1 MTSRDALRWQRVKAV
16 FLRALDHAEPERSAF
31 LADACADDAE
41 LHAEVVS
48 LLASEEAARSFAET
62 PAAEVLAGG
71 AMPDVAPAPRL
82 QSGARLGAYEV
93 TAFLSAGGMGEV
105 YRARHTVLGRTVA
118 IKTLCAEPSDGLAK
132 RRLIRE
138 AQHAAI
144 LKHPHICT
152 IHEVGVQDETPF
164 IVMEYLEGRPL
175 RDIVADG
182 VPPLDDALAWAIQV
196 ADALDHAH
204 QHGIVHRDLK
214 SSNVIIDGAGRAI
227 VLDFGVAK
235 RIANAATG
243 APGESTIIL
252 DGAVAGTLTH
262 MAPEALIGGQTDAR
276 TDVWSLGVLLYE
288 LTTGAL
294 PFQGRTPF
302 ETSSAILSDPPRAMS
317 RGVPL
322 ALRLVIERCLVKDP
336 EGRYQR
342 AADVRN
348 ALDAIRRRKAWP
360 LVGRLLVSARRR
372 TLYAT
377 GVAVALALP
386 LLMGGERLLARA
398 GAFRVPTVSTLALL
412 PLENATG
419 DSAAAY
425 YAHGLTEALIA
436 QLGSMTDVR
445 VISRGSAERV
455 ARSAASSAEAAR
467 ELGAD
472 AIVEG
477 RMRQASGRIALDL
490 RVIEPARGRVLW
502 SDTYERPAGQ
512 VLALQAD
519 AVAALAD
526 AIRLTVRPDA
536 RERLGTVRA
545 VNPDAYQEYLKG
557 RYAWNQRTSAS
568 IQQAVAHFT
577 NAIELDPTYAPAHAA
592 LADCYNQFGTLMVG
606 TGSPREFRPRA
617 AAAAIRALQIDPFS
631 ADAHATLGYVRH
643 YDWQF
648 EDAERAFRRA
658 IELNPSHALAR
669 IWYANLLMSRGRIDE
684 AITQVY
690 AARELDPFSLIINA
704 NVGWVLNVA
713 ERYDDAIAQMTQ
725 TLALDST
732 YVHAHWRMADALRGA
747 GRYEE
752 AYEHGQH
759 AIALGGRTPPAL
771 VNLAHSAEG
780 LGRHAEVA
788 ALMTEL
794 SELAR
799 TGYVPPG
806 TMADMLAL
814 VGDMDSAVVWAARAL
829 EERSN
834 WTVYQEGGSPGPLQ
848 RDPRFR
854 EKFIRAGVWR

>member
-1 MTSRDALRWQRVKAV
+1 MSSPEAARWQRVKTI

-31 LADACADDAE
+31 LTDACAGDAE

-48 LLASEEAARSFAET
+48 LLASDQRASSFAET

-71 AMPDVAPAPRL
+71 GMPDAAPAPRL
-82 QSGARLGAYEV
+82 EPGARLGAYEV

-118 IKTLCAEPSDGLAK
+118 IKTLCAQPSDGLAK

-138 AQHAAI
+138 AQHAAN
-144 LKHPHICT
+144 LKHQNICT

-175 RDIVADG
+175 RAIVGEG
-182 VPPLDDALAWAIQV
+182 VPPLDDALAWGIQV
-196 ADALDHAH
+196 ADALEHAH

-214 SSNVIIDGAGRAI
+214 SSNVVIDGAGRAI
-227 VLDFGVAK
+227 VLDFGLAK
-235 RIANAATG
+235 RIADAAGG
-243 APGESTIIL
+243 APGESTVIL
-252 DGAVAGTLTH
+252 DSAVAGTLTH
-262 MAPEALIGGQTDAR
+262 MAPEALIGGHTDAR

-294 PFQGRTPF
+294 PFHGRTPF
-302 ETSSAILSDPPRAMS
+302 ETSSAILSEPPRAIG

-322 ALRLVIERCLVKDP
+322 ALRLVIERCLAKDP
-336 EGRYQR
+336 EGRYGR
-342 AADVRN
+342 AAEVRT

-360 LVGRLLVSARRR
+360 IVGRLLVAARRR

-377 GVAVALALP
+377 GAVITIALP
-386 LLMGGERLLARA
+386 LLIGGERLLERT
-398 GAFRVPTVSTLALL
+398 GAFRGPTVSTLALL
-412 PLENATG
+412 PIENATG

-436 QLGSMTDVR
+436 QLGSMADVR
-445 VISRGSAERV
+445 IISRGSAERV
-455 ARSAASSAEAAR
+455 ARSAATHAEAAR
-467 ELGAD
+467 QLGAD
-472 AIVEG
+472 AIIVG
-477 RMRQASGRIALDL
+477 RLRQASDRIALDL

-502 SDTYERPAGQ
+502 SDRYERAAGH

-519 AVAALAD
+519 AVAALART
-526 AIRLTVRPDA
+526 IRLTIRSDA
-536 RERLGTVRA
+536 RDRLGTVRA

-568 IQQAVAHFT
+568 LQQAVTHFT
-577 NAIELDPTYAPAHAA
+577 NAIELDPTYAPAHTA
-592 LADCYNQFGTLMVG
+592 LADCYNQFGTLMLG

-617 AAAAIRALQIDPFS
+617 AAAVVRALQIDPFS

-648 EDAERAFRRA
+648 EEAEREFRRA
-658 IELNPSHALAR
+658 IEMNPSHALAR

-690 AARELDPFSLIINA
+690 TARELDPFSLIINS

-732 YVHAHWRMADALRGA
+732 YVQAHWRMADALRGA

-752 AYEHGQH
+752 AYEHAQH
-759 AIALGGRTPPAL
+759 AIALAGRTPPAIA
-771 VNLAHSAEG
+771 NLAHSAAL
-780 LGRHAEVA
+780 LGRHDEVH
-788 ALMTEL
+788 ALLTEL
-794 SELAR
+794 REQAR
-799 TGYVPPG
+799 NGYVAPG

-814 VGDMDSAVVWAARAL
+814 VGDMDGALAWTARAL
-829 EERSN
+829 EERAN
-834 WTVYQEGGSPGPLQ
+834 WAVYQSGGTPGPLQ
-848 RDPRFR
+848 LDPRFR
-854 EKFIRAGVWR
+854 EMFIRAGVWR